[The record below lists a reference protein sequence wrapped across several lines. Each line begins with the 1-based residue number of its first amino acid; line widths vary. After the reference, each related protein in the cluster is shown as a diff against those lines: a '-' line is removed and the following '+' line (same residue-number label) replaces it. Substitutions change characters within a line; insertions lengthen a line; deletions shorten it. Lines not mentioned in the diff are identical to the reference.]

1 MTETIDIHPI
11 TFPPEVL
18 ARISPELSLQRHL
31 SLGIRPCL
39 RKFAE
44 FRDVEVDDDT
54 LSRYSEQCRFDPNET
69 ANGILGSNV
78 LKSGTTMVIT
88 TITGCIIEDAYN
100 TALGESNFGEQEMM
114 ALEEGSATSINN
126 FTSVYPVVEVE
137 RGRVGAC
144 TDEEMTISQKLYQ
157 SLLHSRIIPKPSLK
171 VTPGIRST
179 DENGKTIITY
189 PEDQGKANEDEDNII
204 QIKKKWSFVLYAK
217 IIVFG
222 RTGPVFDL
230 CWNSLIYAL
239 QSTKLP
245 MTFLDE
251 KATDLKMTIR
261 TKGRSTTIRE
271 TYEIFADPTKYRD
284 LVINNDNL
292 VYASNYGIIDI
303 DPEAQLNKEE
313 TSEESSESNNDEM
326 IIDMEEPTSV
336 LLADIDTEAEETS
349 VQSTISVLSNA
360 NGALTNVSVIGGNA
374 KITPDMLKESLQLAK
389 LRSLHLSKK
398 LK

>member
-1 MTETIDIHPI
+1 MSETVDIHPI

-39 RKFAE
+39 RKFTE
-44 FRDVEVDDDT
+44 FRDVEIDDDT

-69 ANGILGSNV
+69 SNGILGSNV
-78 LKSGTTMVIT
+78 LKSGSTMVIT
-88 TITGCIIEDAYN
+88 TITGGIIEDAYN
-100 TALGESNFGEQEMM
+100 TALGEANFGEQEMM
-114 ALEEGSATSINN
+114 LLEEKPADSISH

-157 SLLHSRIIPKPSLK
+157 SLLHSRIIPKSSLK
-171 VTPGIRST
+171 VSPGIRTT
-179 DENGKTIITY
+179 DDEGKTVITY
-189 PEDQGKANEDEDNII
+189 PEDHQDNDEANII
-204 QIKKKWSFVLYAK
+204 QVKKKWFFVLYAK
-217 IIVFG
+217 IVVFG

-245 MTFLDE
+245 MTFIDE
-251 KATDLKMTIR
+251 RATDLKMTIR

-271 TYEIFADPTKYRD
+271 TYEIFADPTRHKD
-284 LVINNDNL
+284 LVINSDNL

-303 DPEAQLNKEE
+303 DPEAQLNKEDD
-313 TSEESSESNNDEM
+313 SAESSETNDEE
-326 IIDMEEPTSV
+326 IVIDMEEPTSV

-349 VQSTISVLSNA
+349 VQSVISVLSNPE
-360 NGALTNVSVIGGNA
+360 GALTNVSVIGGNS
-374 KITPDMLKESLQLAK
+374 KITPAMLKESLQLAK
-389 LRSLHLSKK
+389 LRSVHLSKK

>member
-1 MTETIDIHPI
+1 MTETVDIHPI
-11 TFPPEVL
+11 SFPPEVL

-31 SLGIRPCL
+31 SLGIRPSL

-44 FRDVEVDDDT
+44 FRDVQIDDDT

-69 ANGILGSNV
+69 SNGILGSNV

-88 TITGCIIEDAYN
+88 TITGGIMEDAFN
-100 TALGESNFGEQEMM
+100 TALNESNFGEQEMM
-114 ALEEGSATSINN
+114 ILEEEPANSI
-126 FTSVYPVVEVE
+126 SHYSSIYPVVEVE

-157 SLLHSRIIPKPSLK
+157 SLLHSRIIPKTSLK
-171 VTPGIRST
+171 VTPGIRT
-179 DENGKTIITY
+179 INDEGKTIVTY
-189 PEDQGKANEDEDNII
+189 PEDQGSDDEGDDII
-204 QIKKKWSFVLYAK
+204 QMKKKWSFVLYAK
-217 IIVFG
+217 IVVFG
-222 RTGPVFDL
+222 RNGPVFDL

-245 MTFLDE
+245 MTFIDE
-251 KATDLKMTIR
+251 RATDLKMTIR

-271 TYEIFADPTKYRD
+271 TYEIFADPTRHRE
-284 LVINNDNL
+284 LVINRDNL

-303 DPEAQLNKEE
+303 DPEAQLDKKEDSTE
-313 TSEESSESNNDEM
+313 DSGVNEEEM
-326 IIDMEEPTSV
+326 VIDMEQPKSV

-349 VQSTISVLSNA
+349 IQSVISVLSNH
-360 NGALTNVSVIGGNA
+360 NGVLTNVSVLGGNST
-374 KITPDMLKESLQLAK
+374 ITPEMLKESLGLAK
-389 LRSLHLSKK
+389 VRSIHLSKK